1 MKILTGK
8 LKTSIYEMFLT
19 DSEKEKKLIEEDIE
33 YIVKK
38 NTIKIDNKPSK
49 KRDKK
54 TQKAKYTYNNKKK
67 FLKKYIKKRIQGK

>member
-8 LKTSIYEMFLT
+8 LKTSMYEMFLT
-19 DSEKEKKLIEEDIE
+19 DSEKERKLIEEDIE

-38 NTIKIDNKPSK
+38 NTIKVENKAPK

-54 TQKAKYTYNNKKK
+54 TQKAKYTYNNKKS
-67 FLKKYIKKRIQGK
+67 F